1 MKLIGIM
8 DVQNQQQ
15 IVHGK
20 MRSGAQQKLMAIRD
34 LILGLIIIGIK
45 IGDIV
50 KTYVWIHL
58 VNTQIYSIYF
68 QSGQNFTQ
76 IYSIYFQSGQLSQ
89 LG

>member
-20 MRSGAQQKLMAIRD
+20 MRNGAQQKLMAIRD

-58 VNTQIYSIYF
+58 VSQSQKTEINLGSKRRFLYLYF
-68 QSGQNFTQ
+68 QN
-76 IYSIYFQSGQLSQ
+76 GQLSQ